1 MSADHLIT
9 SAQVAEYLRV
19 DKKTVA
25 RWLRKGLLRGFK
37 LGKEWRVSREDLR
50 LFIEQRAN
58 RPREKRRLGT

>member
-37 LGKEWRVSREDLR
+37 LGPRWAVLRGEMRRFLQSRAD
-50 LFIEQRAN
+50 IGGG
-58 RPREKRRLGT
+58 RRR